1 MNKTKRTLIVSSIVL
16 VLVFCVTVV
25 SVTAAW
31 FSNTASS
38 SKDGFTIESTT
49 VTESAKITIDE
60 EIGDSNSTIWPA
72 IVSPGVL
79 AKGAIS
85 PTGAQ
90 LKQADGDVIIKG
102 AKCAVFYF
110 PISFIGSSDM
120 QEGVSIDGRKT
131 LALSVQ
137 SAKVVSSGNLTEEQ
151 LKAESANAKDIKDN
165 FNVEM
170 RLVQVGEDKSVSE
183 ISLDGV
189 YSNSLSGTNNIYF
202 EQKYDENGNPEQ
214 TLYMIVMPGVEY
226 YVEAVVYFNNVDEY
240 YDADLLYMSGKTVS
254 ITFYLQKDD
263 IAQDVRAFK
272 PSPTQ
277 IS

>member
-16 VLVFCVTVV
+16 VLVFCVIIV

-38 SKDGFTIESTT
+38 SKDGFTINSTT
-49 VTESAKITIDE
+49 VIESAKITIDE
-60 EIGDSNSTIWPA
+60 EMGDSNSTIWPA
-72 IVSPGVL
+72 IIKPGVL
-79 AKGAIS
+79 SAGATYPIG
-85 PTGAQ
+85 TQ
-90 LKQADGDVIIKG
+90 LKHTGGDIVKG

-110 PISFIGSSDM
+110 PISFIGSSDTTT
-120 QEGVSIDGRKT
+120 EGVSIDGRKT

-137 SAKVVSSGNLTEEQ
+137 SAKIISSGNLSDEQ
-151 LKAESANAKDIKDN
+151 LQDEIAVAEDVKDE

-170 RLVQVGEDKSVSE
+170 RLVRVGEDKSVSE

-189 YSNSLSGTNNIYF
+189 CSDALKGTDYIYF
-202 EQKYDENGNPEQ
+202 EQKTGADGNPEKM
-214 TLYMIVMPGVEY
+214 LYMLVMPGVEY

-254 ITFYLQKDD
+254 ITFYLQKDN
-263 IAQDVRAFK
+263 ITQDVRAFK
-272 PSPTQ
+272 PTSQ
-277 IS
+277 NS